1 MSMSVFDD
9 FRFSYER
16 IFRRYERIFRRYE
29 RIFRRYER
37 IFRRYERINI
47 VNQKT
52 EVLEEC
58 QEKS

>member
-9 FRFSYER
+9 FRFS
-16 IFRRYERIFRRYE
+16 
-29 RIFRRYER
+29 YER